1 MLLVSNSP
9 EMSNEMSGRVY
20 AFDRFWN
27 VLRHVQRQSS
37 YTIHQFKVPDVCW
50 LFCARRF
57 HSDLWNGME
66 NEWKVTDWVCAIV
79 CAARVCAW
87 KVCLLCE
94 KLANFPPFCNG
105 CCDMGLGLFCAF
117 NMRICFWHGSSFF
130 FVVALSLYHQFH
142 SFIIFDAEK
151 CGFRLLFVHYVW
163 VCGFVRSI
171 TITGAT
177 AAKHDC
183 VCILIYG
190 FFVVPKWTAQTVLS
204 TCIFWPESNWIKL
217 CVKWQHSQR
226 VNEQARWLYPMCF
239 PPTTANPMA
248 HCGCVVQLFK
258 GNY

>member
-1 MLLVSNSP
+1 MHSIVFEMYCVTFSDNPHTPFISLKFLTFAGFFVLVAFIQTYEMAWKMNGKLLIES
-9 EMSNEMSGRVY
+9 
-20 AFDRFWN
+20 
-27 VLRHVQRQSS
+27 
-37 YTIHQFKVPDVCW
+37 VPLYV
-50 LFCARRF
+50 R
-57 HSDLWNGME
+57 
-66 NEWKVTDWVCAIV
+66 
-79 CAARVCAW
+79 RVCAW

-142 SFIIFDAEK
+142 SFIIFDVEK
-151 CGFRLLFVHYVW
+151 CGFCLLFVHYVW

-239 PPTTANPMA
+239 APTTANPMA